1 MSLNL
6 ESERLMIRNLKE
18 EDLHHFFHYR
28 SDPEVCRYQD
38 WDTFDKEATLE
49 FIKDQQKKGMHDLE
63 EWVQLA
69 IELKAENH
77 LIGDIAFRR
86 YDKDGSLVEVGYAIT
101 PGHQRKGYAFE
112 ALQLLIS
119 HFFDK
124 MDVHKIT
131 ARVDPR
137 NEGSLGLLDRL
148 NFVKE
153 GHIRKCF
160 YDPIDKEWVDEI
172 VYGLLAEDFRR

>member
-1 MSLNL
+1 MNLNL
-6 ESERLMIRNLKE
+6 ESERLRIRNLKE
-18 EDLHHFFHYR
+18 EDLHHFFDYR

-38 WDTFDKEATLE
+38 WEPFDKDTTLS
-49 FIKDQQKKGMHDLE
+49 FIQEQEQKGLYNIE

-69 IELKAENH
+69 IALKEGNH

-86 YDKDGSLVEVGYAIT
+86 YDKDGSIVEVGYAIT
-101 PGHQRKGYAFE
+101 PSHQRQGYAFE
-112 ALQLLIS
+112 ALQLLIR
-119 HFFDK
+119 HFFQDLNI
-124 MDVHKIT
+124 HKVT

-137 NEGSLGLLDRL
+137 NAGSLGLLYRL

-160 YDPIDKEWVDEI
+160 FDPVDNEWVDEM
-172 VYGLLAEDFRR
+172 VFGLLKEDYQG